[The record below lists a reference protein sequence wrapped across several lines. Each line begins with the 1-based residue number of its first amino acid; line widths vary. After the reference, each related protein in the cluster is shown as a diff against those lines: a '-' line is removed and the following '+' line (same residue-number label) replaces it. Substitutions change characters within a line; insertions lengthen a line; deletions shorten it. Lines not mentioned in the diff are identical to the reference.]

1 MPPGLRIKS
10 QWFRSE
16 APKSAEQQA
25 GAMAFIVWR
34 AAQHMLKRMRAAGFD
49 IDPGEPY
56 FGFMREVMVFLIAV
70 ADRIAHARLD
80 TSVRAAFT
88 RELVLHCA
96 GTLNDNA
103 SDLLEPRRDGVTHG
117 DAFIDQYNELSVHY
131 AEFGAAPGAESA
143 AGVFTPDFNF
153 VRYLGSRVT
162 ATMPP
167 KDARWVL
174 DQVMEVEAP
183 EAVKIVQSAF
193 DNLLSARPRGAR
205 RTAMSGD

>member
-1 MPPGLRIKS
+1 VPPGLRVKS

-25 GAMAFIVWR
+25 SAMAFIVWR

-56 FGFMREVMVFLIAV
+56 FAFMREVMLFLIAV
-70 ADRIAHARLD
+70 ADRNAHARLD
-80 TSVRAAFT
+80 ARAREAFT

-103 SDLLEPRRDGVTHG
+103 IDLLEPRRDGATHG
-117 DAFIDQYNELSVHY
+117 DAFIDQYNELSGHY
-131 AEFGAAPGAESA
+131 AEFGAARGTDGAAEA
-143 AGVFTPDFNF
+143 FTPDFNF
-153 VRYLGSRVT
+153 VRYLGSRLT

-167 KDARWVL
+167 ADSRWVL
-174 DQVMEVEAP
+174 DQVIEVEAP
-183 EAVKIVQSAF
+183 EAVRIVQAAF
-193 DNLLSARPRGAR
+193 DNLLSGRRHAAR
-205 RTAMSGD
+205 RTTMSGE

>member
-1 MPPGLRIKS
+1 MPPGLRVKS

-56 FGFMREVMVFLIAV
+56 FGFMREVMVFLIAL
-70 ADRIAHARLD
+70 ADRIAHARLQA
-80 TSVRAAFT
+80 SAREAFT

-103 SDLLEPRRDGVTHG
+103 ADLLEPRRDGLTHG
-117 DAFIDQYNELSVHY
+117 DAFIDLYNELREHY
-131 AEFGAAPGAESA
+131 AEFGAAHGAGAAA
-143 AGVFTPDFNF
+143 AGFTPDFNF
-153 VRYLGSRVT
+153 VRYLGSRLT

-167 KDARWVL
+167 KDSRWVL

-183 EAVKIVQSAF
+183 EAVKVVQSAF
-193 DNLLSARPRGAR
+193 HNLLSTRPRSAR
-205 RTAMSGD
+205 RTTMSGD

>member
-1 MPPGLRIKS
+1 MPPGLRVKS
-10 QWFRSE
+10 QWFRGE

-25 GAMAFIVWR
+25 SAMAFIVWR

-56 FGFMREVMVFLIAV
+56 FDFMREVMVFLIAV
-70 ADRIAHARLD
+70 ADRNAHARLD
-80 TSVRAAFT
+80 APAREAFT

-103 SDLLEPRRDGVTHG
+103 TDLLEPRRDGVTHG
-117 DAFIDQYNELSVHY
+117 DGFIDQYNELSGHY
-131 AEFGAAPGAESA
+131 AEFGASRDA
-143 AGVFTPDFNF
+143 AGTADGFTPDFNF
-153 VRYLGSRVT
+153 VRYLGSRLT

-167 KDARWVL
+167 KDSRWVL

-193 DNLLSARPRGAR
+193 HNLLSGRPRAAR
-205 RTAMSGD
+205 RTALSGD

>member
-1 MPPGLRIKS
+1 MPPGLRVKS
-10 QWFRSE
+10 QWFRGE

-25 GAMAFIVWR
+25 SAMAFIVWR

-56 FGFMREVMVFLIAV
+56 FDFMREVMVFLIAV
-70 ADRIAHARLD
+70 ADRIAHARLEAP
-80 TSVRAAFT
+80 VRAAFT

-103 SDLLEPRRDGVTHG
+103 ADLLPPRRDGVTHG
-117 DAFIDQYNELSVHY
+117 DAFIDQVNELSGHY
-131 AEFGAAPGAESA
+131 AEFGAAPGGESA
-143 AGVFTPDFNF
+143 AAAFTPDFNF
-153 VRYLGSRVT
+153 VRYLGSRLT

-174 DQVMEVEAP
+174 DQVMEIEAP

-205 RTAMSGD
+205 RTTMSGD